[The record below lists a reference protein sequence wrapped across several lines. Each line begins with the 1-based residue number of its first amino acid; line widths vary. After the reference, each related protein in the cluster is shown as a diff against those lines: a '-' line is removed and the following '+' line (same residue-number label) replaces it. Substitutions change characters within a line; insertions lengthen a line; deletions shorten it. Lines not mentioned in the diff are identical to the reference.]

1 MVEYYDAS
9 FASLHVRVSN
19 RAALFMY
26 KDNLNFEILGV
37 EKGYYADKEDAYKMK
52 KFFKE
57 SDKEKEKSK
66 IIEITSDVK
75 WEDIAD
81 TYEDVDINGE
91 EKEKV
96 SEENEKE
103 VEAGDKKVNQSQ
115 AAEDE
120 AKKKKKKKGK
130 KK

>member
-19 RAALFMY
+19 RAALYMY
-26 KDNLNFEILGV
+26 KDNLSFEIMGV

-66 IIEITSDVK
+66 IIQITSDVK

>member
-1 MVEYYDAS
+1 MVEYYEAS

-19 RAALFMY
+19 RAALHMY

-57 SDKEKEKSK
+57 SDREKEKAK
-66 IIEITSDVK
+66 IIQLTSDVK

-96 SEENEKE
+96 FDDK
-103 VEAGDKKVNQSQ
+103 VGDTADKNVNQSQ